1 MQSLFNFGEPKM
13 IQQYLQAGL
22 SVIPITKG
30 AKYPSVKWD
39 IYQERIA
46 TPEEAATWTAP
57 LGIVGGKVSG
67 GLVCIDFDDKGS
79 RFMPWMDLIQAGNSA
94 LALALVI
101 QQTPSGGF
109 HVVYRCTD
117 VNIGNEKLAKMAAPK
132 EDGKI
137 DLIETR
143 GEGGQFLA
151 YPSDGYFLIQND
163 FLHIPTV
170 KKESHEFLIDC
181 ARSFNQKVKGEKE
194 PEKIT
199 ANDFGL
205 SPFDSFNE
213 KNTPIDLLTSHG
225 WTVEFER
232 GEVIYLKRPGKKE
245 KGISASWNHIPDRL
259 YVFTTNT
266 AFENEHIYKASAV
279 YSILEHGGDFKAA
292 AKALLEKGFGSRR
305 KLSTETISHIDGTDD
320 ADIKTFKDLESSWL
334 KLIQRKSKTDYGFES
349 LNKMAK
355 QFSEGEVFT
364 IAARSGVGK
373 TTLGLTL
380 LKNISKSEGK
390 KSLFFSLEM
399 SGEMIYQRS
408 GMMYLAKNYVT
419 NYSVS
424 DEDKTEMS
432 INSMIQNQQQR
443 KEIVEEFDSVLVVDR
458 AKVSI
463 DAMSNYLERAR
474 KKHGEINLIAIDYL
488 GYIYDG
494 NAGNNYEKVSRIAKG
509 AKEFAKENHVR
520 VILLAQT
527 SRAGGD
533 GFEPVRL
540 NHLRDSG
547 AIEESADYLL
557 GMWASKAEPDR
568 IHCEMLKNKW
578 HSRGNKMDLQN
589 IDLLFREVPVL
600 EEKTEETKWTK

>member
-1 MQSLFNFGEPKM
+1 M
-13 IQQYLQAGL
+13 IKQYLASGL

-39 IYQERIA
+39 VYQARIA
-46 TPEEAATWTAP
+46 TPEEAAEWMP
-57 LGIVGGKVSG
+57 PIGIVAGKVSG
-67 GLVCIDFDDKGS
+67 GLVCIDFDDRGS
-79 RFMPWMDLIQAGNSA
+79 QFTAWIDLVQAENPA

-109 HVVYRCTD
+109 HAIYRCPD
-117 VNIGNEKLAKMAAPK
+117 VSIGNEKLAKMAEPK
-132 EDGKI
+132 DNGKI

-151 YPSDGYFLIQND
+151 YPSDGYTLLQND

-170 KKESHEFLIDC
+170 KKESHDFLIDC
-181 ARSFNQKVKGEKE
+181 AKSFNQKIKEEKE
-194 PEKIT
+194 TEKISI
-199 ANDFGL
+199 NNFDL

-213 KNTPIDLLTSHG
+213 RNTPIDLLISHG
-225 WTVEFER
+225 WTVELTK
-232 GEVIYLKRPGKKE
+232 GETIYLKRPGKKE
-245 KGISASWNHIPDRL
+245 KGISASWNHIPDRF

-266 AFENEHIYKASAV
+266 EFENEHIYKTSAV

-292 AKALLEKGFGSRR
+292 AKALLEKGFGTRR
-305 KLSTETISHIDGTDD
+305 KLSTETVSHIDGTDEKD
-320 ADIKTFKDLESSWL
+320 VRTFKDLEISWL
-334 KLIQRKSKTDYGFES
+334 KLIQRKANTDYGFPS

-380 LKNISKSEGK
+380 LRNISRSENR

-399 SGEMIYQRS
+399 SGEMIFQRG
-408 GMMYLAKNYVT
+408 GMMYLAKNYIMDDSAS
-419 NYSVS
+419 N
-424 DEDKTEMS
+424 EDKTETS
-432 INSMIQNQQQR
+432 INAMLASEQQR
-443 KEIVEEFDSVLVVDR
+443 TEIVNEFDRVLVVDR

-463 DAMSNYLERAR
+463 DAMTGYLELAR
-474 KKHGEINLIAIDYL
+474 KRHGEINLVAIDYL

-494 NAGNNYEKVSRIAKG
+494 NAGSNYEKVSRIAKG

-520 VILLAQT
+520 VVLLAQT

-547 AIEESADYLL
+547 AIEESADYLF
-557 GMWASKAEPDR
+557 GMWASRGQTDR

-578 HSRGNKMDLQN
+578 HSRGNKMDLLN
-589 IDLLFREVPVL
+589 KELSFREADNIL
-600 EEKTEETKWTK
+600 DEKEEEKAWTK